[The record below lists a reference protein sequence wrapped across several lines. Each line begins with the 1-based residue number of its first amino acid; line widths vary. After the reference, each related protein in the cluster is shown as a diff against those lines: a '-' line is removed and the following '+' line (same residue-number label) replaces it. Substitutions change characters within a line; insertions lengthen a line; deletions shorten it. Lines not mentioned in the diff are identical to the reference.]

1 MHIASHGVHGMG
13 RAILTARTTC
23 AHLLPVRCYG
33 VTSWQPC
40 LSTRTHRNSL
50 NTARHNHDTAAS
62 AEQATATTE
71 APKAKSQQQKKQ
83 AKQQGGKNAGGK
95 ADKKSELAV
104 TPKSEDFA
112 RWYLDIVRE
121 AQLAS
126 NGPVSGTMVI
136 RPYGYALWEFLQ
148 SYLDRRFKET
158 GHENAYFPTLI
169 PMSFIQKEA
178 SHVEGFAPEL
188 AIVTKG
194 GGKDLDEPLVVR
206 PTSETMVNHM
216 FAQWIQGHRDLPLKL
231 NQWANVHRWEMRTK
245 PFIRTLEF
253 LWQEGHTAHA
263 TAEEAEQEAQDMIS
277 IYADFAR
284 NVAAMP
290 VIVGRK
296 SRLESFAGANST
308 YTIEAMM
315 GDRRA
320 LQAGTTHNLGTNFAK
335 AFATQ
340 FSDET
345 GVRQF
350 VHQTS
355 FGMSTRMI
363 GGIIMIHGDDLGL
376 RLPPQMAP
384 IQVVIVP
391 IVKKEADQ
399 EGVTQAV
406 DALYAAA
413 QQAGIR
419 CKLDAST
426 EKTPGWKFNHY
437 EMKGVPVRVEVG
449 PRDVQQGTCVVS
461 RRDQPGKAG
470 KQFGV
475 PLEPEGF
482 VSYVK
487 DLLQDIQDNLYAE
500 ASAFTEANI
509 VDVGSYEELKAA
521 VAERKWARGPWAG
534 SDADETMVK
543 EETGAT
549 LRCIPF
555 EQNSSNLTC
564 FFTGQ
569 PATETVIF
577 AKAH

>member
-1 MHIASHGVHGMG
+1 MYLSSHGMG
-13 RAILTARTTC
+13 RAFTSVRMSC
-23 AHLLPVRCYG
+23 GYDLPVRCFG
-33 VTSWQPC
+33 ATSWQPC
-40 LSTRTHRNSL
+40 FGLRGHRL
-50 NTARHNHDTAAS
+50 RQQKVRGQYTATAS
-62 AEQATATTE
+62 ADQQTATTE
-71 APKAKSQQQKKQ
+71 VPKSNKQQQQKKQ
-83 AKQQGGKNAGGK
+83 SRQKNGQNAGGK
-95 ADKKSELAV
+95 DKKSELAV

-112 RWYLDIVRE
+112 RWYIDVVRE

-148 SYLDRRFKET
+148 QYLDRRFKET

-169 PMSFIQKEA
+169 PLSFIQKEA

-188 AIVTKG
+188 ALVTKG

-216 FAQWIQGHRDLPLKL
+216 FAQWIQGHRDLPLKV

-263 TAEEAEQEAQDMIS
+263 TAEEAEQEARDMIG
-277 IYADFAR
+277 IYAEFAR
-284 NVAAMP
+284 SVAAMP
-290 VIVGRK
+290 VLVGRK
-296 SRLESFAGANST
+296 SRMESFAGADCT

-320 LQAGTTHNLGTNFAK
+320 LQAGTTHYLGTNFAK
-335 AFATQ
+335 AFGTQ
-340 FSDET
+340 FLDET
-345 GVRQF
+345 GARQH

-363 GGIIMIHGDDLGL
+363 GGIIMMHGDDLGL
-376 RLPPQMAP
+376 RLPPKMAP

-391 IVKKEADQ
+391 IVKKEADTQ
-399 EGVTQAV
+399 DVMQAV
-406 DALYAAA
+406 DALHAAA
-413 QQAGIR
+413 QQAGLR
-419 CKLDAST
+419 CKVDAST

-449 PRDVQQGTCVVS
+449 PRDVQQGSCVVS
-461 RRDQPGKAG
+461 RRDQPGKQG

-475 PLEPEGF
+475 PLEPQPF
-482 VSYVK
+482 VSHVQG
-487 DLLQDIQDNLYAE
+487 LLQDIQDSLYAD
-500 ASAFTEANI
+500 AQAFTDSNI
-509 VDVGSYEELKAA
+509 VDVSSYEELQAA
-521 VAERKWARGPWAG
+521 VAERKWARGAWAG
-534 SDADETMVK
+534 SDEDEAKMK

-555 EQNSSNLTC
+555 DQPQSDLTC
-564 FFTGQ
+564 FFTGSK
-569 PATETVIF
+569 ASEVVIF

>member
-1 MHIASHGVHGMG
+1 MG
-13 RAILTARTTC
+13 RAILTARITC
-23 AHLLPVRCYG
+23 AHILPVRCYG

-40 LSTRTHRNSL
+40 LSTRNHRNLL
-50 NTARHNHDTAAS
+50 NTARHIRAIAAS

-83 AKQQGGKNAGGK
+83 ANQKGGRNAGGK
-95 ADKKSELAV
+95 NDKKSELAV

-112 RWYLDIVRE
+112 RWYMDIVRE

-263 TAEEAEQEAQDMIS
+263 TAEEAEQEAQDMIRV
-277 IYADFAR
+277 YAEFAR

-290 VIVGRK
+290 VVVGRK
-296 SRLESFAGANST
+296 SHLESFAGANST

-315 GDRRA
+315 GDKRA

-335 AFATQ
+335 AFGTQ
-340 FSDET
+340 FLDET

-363 GGIIMIHGDDLGL
+363 GGIIMIHGDDMGL
-376 RLPPQMAP
+376 RLPPHMAP

-413 QQAGIR
+413 QQAGLR
-419 CKLDAST
+419 CKLDASA

-487 DLLQDIQDNLYAE
+487 DLLQQIQDNLYAE
-500 ASAFTEANI
+500 AGAFTEANI
-509 VDVGSYEELKAA
+509 VDVSSYEELQAA

-534 SDADETMVK
+534 SDADETKVK

-555 EQNSSNLTC
+555 EQNSNKSTC

-569 PATETVIF
+569 SATETVIF

>member
-1 MHIASHGVHGMG
+1 
-13 RAILTARTTC
+13 
-23 AHLLPVRCYG
+23 
-33 VTSWQPC
+33 
-40 LSTRTHRNSL
+40 
-50 NTARHNHDTAAS
+50 
-62 AEQATATTE
+62 
-71 APKAKSQQQKKQ
+71 
-83 AKQQGGKNAGGK
+83 
-95 ADKKSELAV
+95 
-104 TPKSEDFA
+104 
-112 RWYLDIVRE
+112 
-121 AQLAS
+121 
-126 NGPVSGTMVI
+126 MVI

-148 SYLDRRFKET
+148 QYLDRRFKET

-194 GGKDLDEPLVVR
+194 GGKDLPEPLVVR

-216 FAQWIQGHRDLPLKL
+216 FAQWIQGYRDLPLKL

-263 TAEEAEQEAQDMIS
+263 TAEGAEEEAQAMIR
-277 IYADFAR
+277 IYAEFAR

-290 VIVGRK
+290 VIMGRK

-315 GDRRA
+315 GDKRA
-320 LQAGTTHNLGTNFAK
+320 LQAGTTHNLGSNFAK
-335 AFATQ
+335 AFGTQ
-340 FSDET
+340 FLDET

-355 FGMSTRMI
+355 FGMSTRML
-363 GGIIMIHGDDLGL
+363 GGLIMMHGDDLGL

-391 IVKKEADQ
+391 IIKKEADQ
-399 EGVTQAV
+399 AGVLQAV
-406 DALYAAA
+406 ESLHAAA
-413 QQAGIR
+413 QQAGLR

-426 EKTPGWKFNHY
+426 ERTPGWKFNHY

-449 PRDVQQGTCVVS
+449 PRDVQQSSCVVS

-475 PLEPEGF
+475 PLEAQPF
-482 VSYVK
+482 VSHVK
-487 DLLQDIQDNLYAE
+487 HLLQEIQDNLYAE
-500 ASAFTEANI
+500 AQAFTESNT
-509 VDVGSYEELKAA
+509 VDVSSYDELKAA
-521 VAERKWARGPWAG
+521 IAERKWARGPWAG
-534 SDADETMVK
+534 SDADETKIK

-555 EQNSSNLTC
+555 DQTDAKLSCFLT
-564 FFTGQ
+564 
-569 PATETVIF
+569 AETASEVAIF
-577 AKAH
+577 ARAH